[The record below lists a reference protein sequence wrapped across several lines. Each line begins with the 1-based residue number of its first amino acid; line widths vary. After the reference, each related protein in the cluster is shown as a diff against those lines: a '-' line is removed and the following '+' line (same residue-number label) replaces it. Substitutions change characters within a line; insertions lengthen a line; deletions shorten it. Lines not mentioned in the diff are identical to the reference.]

1 MGRAPCCD
9 KIGLRKG
16 AWTPE
21 EDQKLLAYIQSHG
34 HGSWRALPKQAGL
47 LRCGKSCRL
56 RWTNYLRPDIK
67 RGRFSLE
74 EEQVISHLHAILGNR
89 WSAIAT
95 HLPGRTDNEIKNYW
109 NTHLKKRMNMQTGG
123 IRDPAMSTTHSKTS
137 TETLDLVLDS
147 PDMKPLISS
156 KLSHMSQWDSARLEA
171 EVRLSHDS
179 QLKVQ
184 DCESL
189 LGRMQG
195 LMCPKIHNS
204 LATHQATSPDC
215 KELLSQRSVQMF
227 QSPEAASSHLLNNC
241 WKPTSFR
248 SHEGVDH
255 ISPTST
261 LCSLE
266 GQHSSP
272 SPAGSETH
280 TGYVKPEHFILKL
293 LLQNSSSSQISHKQ
307 SSGLMHGTAINGPNQ
322 SPWQQNQSELK
333 VEEMKLLNAA
343 SPGSLGLISTEGQQ
357 PLSLRSSSSPQPTA
371 SVISKSSWDFPSM
384 GIPPELLLD
393 FRDRTNTTCVTQKNS
408 TALGT
413 WSELGGLDGKDYWT
427 NMLQLV
433 GPPCNQ
439 PNATVPTVTK
449 W

>member
-1 MGRAPCCD
+1 MLAAP
-9 KIGLRKG
+9 
-16 AWTPE
+16 
-21 EDQKLLAYIQSHG
+21 
-34 HGSWRALPKQAGL
+34 
-47 LRCGKSCRL
+47 
-56 RWTNYLRPDIK
+56 
-67 RGRFSLE
+67 RFP
-74 EEQVISHLHAILGNR
+74 V
-89 WSAIAT
+89 
-95 HLPGRTDNEIKNYW
+95 
-109 NTHLKKRMNMQTGG
+109 
-123 IRDPAMSTTHSKTS
+123 
-137 TETLDLVLDS
+137 DS
-147 PDMKPLISS
+147 SFQIFL
-156 KLSHMSQWDSARLEA
+156 
-171 EVRLSHDS
+171 
-179 QLKVQ
+179 Q

-227 QSPEAASSHLLNNC
+227 QSPEAASSQLLNNC

-272 SPAGSETH
+272 SPAGSEAH

-307 SSGLMHGTAINGPNQ
+307 GSGLMHGTAINGPNQ

-333 VEEMKLLNAA
+333 VEETKLLNAA

-357 PLSLRSSSSPQPTA
+357 PLSLRSSSSPQPT
-371 SVISKSSWDFPSM
+371 SSIISKSSWDFPSM

-439 PNATVPTVTK
+439 PNATVPTITK